1 MEISVA
7 AKLDT
12 DKVSTHA
19 NYCIQLLLHF
29 MLLLI
34 FIAIVGLFLHL
45 SYFICMIELSFIN
58 LIFLFIFILPIILF
72 ITPDSISI
80 FIYHLHFYF
89 FFSLFLGLVIT
100 VPVVSDMSTNGLS
113 NDDSSGGGSPDAAGS
128 EGLGKYEY

>member
-1 MEISVA
+1 MEISVV

-72 ITPDSISI
+72 ITYILTP
-80 FIYHLHFYF
+80 H
-89 FFSLFLGLVIT
+89 FSLFLGLVIT

-128 EGLGKYEY
+128 VGLGKY